1 MLPEGRKKLKILRL
15 WQITQQTNFFAQTE
29 NEKDLITIEQ
39 FIEENFCDSYIARH
53 GQCVE
58 SEFYSKWECPQKEM
72 DELIALLEAP
82 KRIYI
87 RIHSYELANEYVS
100 FRTFSNGVWNIK

>member
-15 WQITQQTNFFAQTE
+15 WQITQQTISSHRQRT
-29 NEKDLITIEQ
+29 KKEQ

>member
-1 MLPEGRKKLKILRL
+1 MLHTVQHLMRTHEWKYLSHAG
-15 WQITQQTNFFAQTE
+15 
-29 NEKDLITIEQ
+29 
-39 FIEENFCDSYIARH
+39 
-53 GQCVE
+53 
-58 SEFYSKWECPQKEM
+58 QKEM

>member
-1 MLPEGRKKLKILRL
+1 MANYA
-15 WQITQQTNFFAQTE
+15 TNNFFAQTE

-39 FIEENFCDSYIARH
+39 FIEENFCDSNIARH

-72 DELIALLEAP
+72 DELIALLE
-82 KRIYI
+82 
-87 RIHSYELANEYVS
+87 HQ
-100 FRTFSNGVWNIK
+100 IKTGLCTRMKNSPTS

>member
-1 MLPEGRKKLKILRL
+1 MANYA
-15 WQITQQTNFFAQTE
+15 TNNFFAQTE

-39 FIEENFCDSYIARH
+39 FIEENFCDNYIVRH

-58 SEFYSKWECPQKEM
+58 SEFYSKWKCPEKEM
-72 DELIALLEAP
+72 NELISLLEAP
-82 KRIYI
+82 NQIYI
-87 RIHSYELANEYVS
+87 RIHSYELSNEYVS

>member
-1 MLPEGRKKLKILRL
+1 MANYA
-15 WQITQQTNFFAQTE
+15 TNNFFAQTE

-58 SEFYSKWECPQKEM
+58 SEFYS
-72 DELIALLEAP
+72 L
-82 KRIYI
+82 
-87 RIHSYELANEYVS
+87 
-100 FRTFSNGVWNIK
+100 

>member
-1 MLPEGRKKLKILRL
+1 MANYA
-15 WQITQQTNFFAQTE
+15 TNNFFAQTE

-39 FIEENFCDSYIARH
+39 FIEENLCDNYIARH

-87 RIHSYELANEYVS
+87 RIHSYELVNEYVS